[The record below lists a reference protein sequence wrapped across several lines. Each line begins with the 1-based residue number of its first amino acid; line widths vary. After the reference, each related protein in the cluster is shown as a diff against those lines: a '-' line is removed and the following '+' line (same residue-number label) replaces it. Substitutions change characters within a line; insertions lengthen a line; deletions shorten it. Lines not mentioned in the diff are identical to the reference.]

1 MTDKEILAELK
12 KSYEYLQDMIDN
24 AHQLSRKEIQDL
36 VTAENLL
43 IDIYSNLWEKTEE
56 DITIKGEDDLT
67 IGKEIYSDYYEVGN
81 DEFITKTDILKNGK
95 EYEWWNDYEFLLK

>member
-24 AHQLSRKEIQDL
+24 ADQLSRKEIQDL
-36 VTAENLL
+36 VTAQNLL

-56 DITIKGEDDLT
+56 DIKVAGEDDLT

-81 DEFITKTDILKNGK
+81 DEFITKADILKNGK

>member
-24 AHQLSRKEIQDL
+24 ADQLSKKEIQDL

-43 IDIYSNLWEKTEE
+43 IDIYSNLWEKT
-56 DITIKGEDDLT
+56 
-67 IGKEIYSDYYEVGN
+67 
-81 DEFITKTDILKNGK
+81 
-95 EYEWWNDYEFLLK
+95 

>member
-12 KSYEYLQDMIDN
+12 KAYEYLEDIKEN
-24 AHQLSRKEIQDL
+24 GHQLRM
-36 VTAENLL
+36 AELYQVAEAQNKL

-56 DITIKGEDDLT
+56 DITIKGEEDLT

-81 DEFITKTDILKNGK
+81 DEFISKTDILKNGK
-95 EYEWWNDYEFLLK
+95 EYEWWDDYEFLLK